1 MCAAPR
7 EAASV
12 PIVYPAKGRTR
23 LANITVQR
31 GIPHRKLLPVPS
43 GCLDDGSFC
52 DFVPGYPEEMVN
64 QLMRTWGSV
73 FRSYFQSGEEEE
85 AEVRE
90 KKKSELKSK
99 EDDQQVRTPF
109 GGAPEA
115 QVCDVHVEVRYPRIG
130 LDKDGLMR
138 IIVNT
143 GTEFRQP
150 VLIEKCR
157 NEDGT
162 CGRIHDMLPAGHTTR
177 CATKYVNRV
186 LIALPLDDNQVA
198 PVPTKFSFPAACVC
212 FVRTYYYPG
221 KD

>member
-1 MCAAPR
+1 M
-7 EAASV
+7 
-12 PIVYPAKGRTR
+12 K
-23 LANITVQR
+23 
-31 GIPHRKLLPVPS
+31 
-43 GCLDDGSFC
+43 
-52 DFVPGYPEEMVN
+52 
-64 QLMRTWGSV
+64 TWGPLYQ
-73 FRSYFQSGEEEE
+73 SYFQNGEEEE
-85 AEVRE
+85 FEDE
-90 KKKSELKSK
+90 DKKKSELRVK
-99 EDDQQVRTPF
+99 EDEQQVRTPF

-115 QVCDVHVEVRYPRIG
+115 QVCDTQKEVRYPRIG

-138 IIVNT
+138 IIINT
-143 GTEFRQP
+143 GSEYRQP

-186 LIALPLDDNQVA
+186 LVALPLDGNA
-198 PVPTKFSFPAACVC
+198 IEPVPTKFSFPAACVC